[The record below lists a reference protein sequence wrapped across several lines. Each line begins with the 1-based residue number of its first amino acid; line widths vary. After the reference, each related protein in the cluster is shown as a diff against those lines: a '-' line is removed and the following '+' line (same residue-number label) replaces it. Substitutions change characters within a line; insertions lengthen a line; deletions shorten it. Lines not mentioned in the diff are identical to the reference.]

1 MADELTSGCGS
12 GDYIAEWVNGEFI
25 NAILCPFADSMLGGL
40 GISVILLA
48 GIIIFIS
55 LSTDSFTITAVVAI
69 ITAGF
74 LFQVITYGPIIRG
87 LYLLT
92 TFAFVGALY
101 KLYAKFSNPET
112 PGKKQ

>member
-1 MADELTSGCGS
+1 MADELTGGCGG
-12 GDYIAEWVNGEFI
+12 GDYIGEWVSGDFVNS
-25 NAILCPFADSMLGGL
+25 ILCPFADSALGGL
-40 GISVILLA
+40 GISVLLLA

-101 KLYAKFSNPET
+101 KLYAKFSDP
-112 PGKKQ
+112 PKK

>member
-1 MADELTSGCGS
+1 MGIILAN
-12 GDYIAEWVNGEFI
+12 GDLV
-25 NAILCPFADSMLGGL
+25 ILSTPSYARSQIRLGGL

-101 KLYAKFSNPET
+101 KLYAKFSDP
-112 PGKKQ
+112 PKK